1 MFRRLTESPRG
12 NLDTT
17 LSTPLKTLVLV
28 EAKAAA
34 PRGPQQGGQGKA
46 ATMWSPAGNWS
57 KGCRSRDCR
66 RGAKGQTDR
75 SIGWKEG
82 RDKSAMGLQGIP
94 ALKDGGGQG
103 GIGGE
108 GVGSEH
114 GGKPGPCPPP
124 PVAGVSA

>member
-1 MFRRLTESPRG
+1 MTDKSFVAL
-12 NLDTT
+12 
-17 LSTPLKTLVLV
+17 
-28 EAKAAA
+28 
-34 PRGPQQGGQGKA
+34 
-46 ATMWSPAGNWS
+46 
-57 KGCRSRDCR
+57 
-66 RGAKGQTDR
+66 AKGQTDR

-114 GGKPGPCPPP
+114 GGNPGPCPPP
-124 PVAGVSA
+124 PVTGVGV